1 MPLPN
6 SAPKPSPPVRGGS
19 KGSFRIDSKTFSFSF
34 DGGRADSYAIL
45 ESRRNFKSSVWLS
58 CKGMLWILSCF
69 ADICDWVPG
78 KELLYKQHREN
89 NKFFEFRGRL
99 NKAGIFADIAVF
111 FCGSKMNEH

>member
-34 DGGRADSYAIL
+34 DGGKADSYAIL

-58 CKGMLWILSCF
+58 RRGMLWILSCF

-78 KELLYKQHREN
+78 KELLYKRHREN
-89 NKFFEFRGRL
+89 NKFFEFREGRIRL
-99 NKAGIFADIAVF
+99 VF
-111 FCGSKMNEH
+111 LRILLCFFVDQK